1 MEKKRDT
8 LHYVIYLIKR
18 YKKVKQYFNINA
30 EYDKTIENENK
41 KKISEAISIS
51 KQNNDKLFFFHC
63 GSKININTKIKHLQ
77 TI

>member
-18 YKKVKQYFNINA
+18 FKKVKQYFNINA

-51 KQNNDKLFFFHC
+51 KQNNDKLFFFPLWF
-63 GSKININTKIKHLQ
+63 KY
-77 TI
+77 